1 MNQRCK
7 KGDFCVKKQILVVED
22 EQIIAMDIHDRLQ
35 DMGYGVAAIVPSG
48 EEAVR
53 KTAELCPDLVLMDIT
68 LGKDMDGIE
77 AANQIHAKYNIPVIY
92 ISSNIAEDRMEQIK
106 ATNPF
111 GFIIKPFEDRDLRI
125 TIEMALYRHRMEEA
139 LSRNEEKYRTILE
152 NIEEAYFEVDLAGNF
167 TFFND
172 ALCGLA
178 GLPRNELLGMSNLR
192 YVNPETAKKMYET
205 FNEVYQT
212 EKPAR
217 VKDYEIIRLDGIE
230 KTIALSA
237 SLIKDSSGNPTGF
250 RGVARDVTERKL
262 AEETVRKSEERYRAL
277 FENNPIETMIVDN
290 RGTITGY
297 NHEKIKS
304 GDRLPDPGDVMYRDY
319 AGKYRK
325 DMYSE
330 LMECIGSG
338 ASKEFPDE
346 QYGDKFLYIK
356 ISPFPEGAIITSI
369 DITDRK
375 KVEERLSHL
384 ATHDPLTGLSN
395 RILFDDRLSLELA
408 HAQRSGK
415 KLAVMVLDLDHFK
428 DINDSWGHNVGDEV
442 LKTVGRRLPGFLRKS
457 DSIARMGGD
466 EFLILLPEIEEAED
480 ARIIALKMLG
490 AFKEPFIVGAR
501 ELYTTTSI
509 GIAIYPDDGAD
520 PDMLMKNA
528 DMAMYSVK
536 EQGRNGCRRYDP
548 GMHVKK
554 ATDREKA
561 EKAQHEE
568 TNHAG

>member
-1 MNQRCK
+1 
-7 KGDFCVKKQILVVED
+7 VKKQILVVED
-22 EQIIAMDIHDRLQ
+22 EQVIAMDIHNRLQ
-35 DMGYGVAAIVPSG
+35 GMGCGVAAIASSG

-53 KTAELCPDLVLMDIT
+53 KTAELRPDLVLMDIN
-68 LGKDMDGIE
+68 LGKGIDGIE
-77 AANQIHAKYNIPVIY
+77 TANRIHAKYNIPVIY
-92 ISSNIAEDRMEQIK
+92 VSSNIAEDRMEQIK

-111 GFIIKPFEDRDLRI
+111 GFIIKPFEDRELRI
-125 TIEMALYRHRMEEA
+125 TMEMALYRHKMEEK
-139 LSRNEEKYRTILE
+139 LRQDEEKYRTILE

-172 ALCGLA
+172 ALCRLSGLS
-178 GLPRNELLGMSNLR
+178 RNELLGMNNLQ
-192 YVNPETAKKMYET
+192 YAKPETAKKMYEI
-205 FNEVYQT
+205 FSEVYRT
-212 EKPAR
+212 GNPA
-217 VKDYEIIRLDGIE
+217 KAEDYEIIRMDGVE
-230 KTIALSA
+230 KSVALSA
-237 SLIKDSSGNPTGF
+237 SLTKDSSGNPTGF
-250 RGVARDVTERKL
+250 RGIVRDVTERKL
-262 AEETVRKSEERYRAL
+262 AGETVRKSEERYRSL

-304 GDRLPDPGDVMYRDY
+304 GGRMPRTGDIMYRDY
-319 AGKYRK
+319 AGKHRNN
-325 DMYSE
+325 MYSK

-338 ASKEFPDE
+338 VSKEFPDE

-395 RILFDDRLSLELA
+395 RILFDNRLSLELA

-415 KLAVMVLDLDHFK
+415 KLAVMLLDLDNFK
-428 DINDSWGHNVGDEV
+428 DINDSWGHDVGDEV
-442 LKTVGRRLPGFLRKS
+442 LKTIGRRLPKLLRRS

-480 ARIIALKMLG
+480 ARILALKILD
-490 AFKEPFIVGAR
+490 AFKKPFAVGAG

-509 GIAIYPDDGAD
+509 GIAIYPDDGIA
-520 PDMLMKNA
+520 PDMLMKKA

-536 EQGRNGCRRYDP
+536 TRGRNDCRRYAPSMSPDVHRKDILT
-548 GMHVKK
+548 M
-554 ATDREKA
+554 
-561 EKAQHEE
+561 
-568 TNHAG
+568 